1 MILFDD
7 FGELLGSD
15 EESLKLFGCADIEEF
30 KDKIDD
36 IADYFIKKEGY
47 LYKFDNY
54 NWIDFLNYSG
64 EKINKVLIRQENS
77 QAIEAEINLREIY
90 NIVEINGSKTTFLI
104 DFNNKRVVEQTE
116 KSSLPKKD
124 AQDKESRLKTSEE
137 TTVHPNKI
145 EINYSK
151 MREEYDIDEALY
163 NELLNDFVLESKN
176 DIELINAYIINNKY
190 NSILKV
196 TNKLKNICS
205 NLQLTVFLPILS
217 SIEKNIR
224 NKNYEGIEKFLDI
237 YLKELDTLSRY
248 IR

>member
-15 EESLKLFGCADIEEF
+15 EESLKLFGCTDIEEF

-64 EKINKVLIRQENS
+64 EKINKVLIKQKNN
-77 QAIEAEINLREIY
+77 QAVEAEISLREIY
-90 NIVEINGSKTTFLI
+90 NLIEINGSKTTFLI
-104 DFNNKRVVEQTE
+104 DFSKKRVVKQIEE
-116 KSSLPKKD
+116 KSLPKKD
-124 AQDKESRLKTSEE
+124 TEDKENIEE
-137 TTVHPNKI
+137 TSKENIHPNKL

-151 MREEYDIDEALY
+151 MKEEYDIDETLY
-163 NELLNDFVLESKN
+163 NELLNDFVLESQN

-196 TNKLKNICS
+196 TNKLKNICL
-205 NLQLTVFLPILS
+205 NLKLNVFLPILS
-217 SIEKNIR
+217 SIEKHIR
-224 NKNYEGIEKFLDI
+224 NKNYEGIDKFLDI
-237 YLKELDTLSRY
+237 YVKELDILSRY